1 MTLKEIK
8 SLKILGIIPS
18 RLKSTRLPNK
28 PLIKINGEAMISR
41 VHRLAIQSPLLTK
54 TIVATDSNKIKDVI
68 RGDGG
73 TAVITSE
80 KHVNGTERMTEII
93 KKDEYKDYDIY
104 VFIAGDEALLD
115 PNHIKISIE
124 TLINSDSDGSILA
137 RKFYKRNSSADF
149 KLVLNAKKEVMYISR
164 GDIPSEC
171 RNPAPYF
178 LKAYHLMSFKRKTLL
193 DYSFL
198 EKSPLESVEDHE
210 HLRLLENGYKIS
222 CSVVDSESISV
233 DTQDDLDYVLK
244 FLKEKSK

>member
-1 MTLKEIK
+1 MSLKEIK

-18 RLKSTRLPNK
+18 RLKSSRLPNK

-54 TIVATDSNKIKDVI
+54 TIVATDSNKIRDLIKS
-68 RGDGG
+68 DGG
-73 TAVITSE
+73 TAVITSD

-93 KKDEYKDYDIY
+93 KKEEYKDYDIY

-124 TLINSDSDGSILA
+124 TLINADSDGSILA

-178 LKAYHLMSFKRKTLL
+178 LKAYHLMAFKRKTLL

-198 EKSPLESVEDHE
+198 KKSPLESVEDHE

-233 DTQDDLDYVLK
+233 DTPDDLDYVLK
-244 FLKEKSK
+244 VLREKSK